1 MNKNML
7 DLNESILTMIH
18 EYVVHNTNRYGKP
31 SFEEDIHNYVFDNII
46 MLIYVESLWAKI
58 KDNINFYF
66 NTIGIRRSY
75 PKSSIVIQI
84 DKVEMKKKLEDLRKI
99 PQPAQKE
106 PEWYKFRWNM
116 LTASSIWKALGTISS
131 QNQLIYQKCL
141 PLDISKYTRVNV
153 KSTFHHGH
161 KYEPMT
167 TAVYEKKYNTIV
179 SEWGCIQHQTH
190 KFIGASP
197 DGINIKEDNPRYG
210 RLIEVKNIVNRNI
223 TGIPKEDYW
232 IQTQIQMEVCDLDEC
247 DFVETRF
254 IEYECEDDFMKD
266 GTFEKTADDKLKG
279 IIVNFY
285 DGKEPKYIYSPL
297 GLNKEEYEK
306 WYDECMEKYETLT
319 WVNNIYWKLD
329 EFSCILIPRNRAWF
343 QSVCQKFKEIWDIVL
358 YEREHGYDHRKPK
371 KRKAKK
377 KNEIVVIKTEPF
389 VTTQLV

>member
-18 EYVVHNTNRYGKP
+18 EYVVHNANRYGKP
-31 SFEEDIHNYVFDNII
+31 SFEDDIHNYVFDNII
-46 MLIYVESLWAKI
+46 ILIYIENLWTKI

-75 PKSSIVIQI
+75 SSSPIVIQI
-84 DKVEMKKKLEDLRKI
+84 DKVETKKKLEDLRKI

-106 PEWYKFRWNM
+106 IEWYKFRWNM

-131 QNQLIYQKCL
+131 QNQLIYQKCT

-153 KSTFHHGH
+153 TSTFHHGH

-167 TAVYEKKYNTIV
+167 IAIYEKRYNTTI

-190 KFIGASP
+190 KFIGGSP
-197 DGINIKEDNPRYG
+197 DGINVKENNARYG
-210 RLIEVKNIVNRNI
+210 RLVEVKNIVNRYI
-223 TGIPKEDYW
+223 TGIPKEAYW

-254 IEYECEDDFMKD
+254 TEYENEEEFMKD
-266 GTFEKTADDKLKG
+266 GTFEKTIDGKIKG

-285 DGKEPKYIYSPL
+285 DGKEPKYVYSPL
-297 GLNKEEYEK
+297 GMNEEEYEK
-306 WYDECMEKYETLT
+306 WYDECMDKHETLT

-329 EFSCILIPRNRAWF
+329 EFSCVLIPRNRAWF
-343 QSVCQKFKEIWDIVL
+343 QSVCPKFKEIWDIIL
-358 YEREHGYDHRKPK
+358 YEREHGYAHRKPK
-371 KRKAKK
+371 KRVKK
-377 KNEIVVIKTEPF
+377 KKEIVVIKTEPLN
-389 VTTQLV
+389 TTQLV